1 MFTTLLLCVTL
12 VALAIAPV
20 RPPPN
25 LPPVANDDVVIVQY
39 QSDYVDIQVLKNDF
53 DPEGAPLTVVA
64 VPSADGGKPVIL
76 KGRVI
81 RVYLPPEMA
90 APDWVPP
97 IYLLAEGTYLVSDGV
112 NMSMAGWRIFF
123 EPQ

>member
-1 MFTTLLLCVTL
+1 MSTIFLLCVTL
-12 VALAIAPV
+12 VALASAPIM
-20 RPPPN
+20 PPPN
-25 LPPVANDDVVIVQY
+25 LPPVAHDDVVIVQY
-39 QSDYVDIQVLKNDF
+39 QPDYVDIQVLKNDF
-53 DPEGAPLTVVA
+53 DPEGAPLTVVG

-76 KGRVI
+76 KGRFI

-90 APDWVPP
+90 APDSVPP

-112 NMSMAGWRIFF
+112 NVSMAGWRILF